1 MLISFLKGFT
11 KTTIYTIILTILPII
26 LMTLAVD
33 VYHYVSSKNTQF
45 NGLFWAYPFSIMAL
59 LFTLPL
65 GLLVFIVNWF
75 ADRKK
80 HHT

>member
-1 MLISFLKGFT
+1 MMNSFLKGFT
-11 KTTIYTIILTILPII
+11 KTTIYTVILTILPII

-45 NGLFWAYPFSIMAL
+45 NGLFWGYPLSIMAL
-59 LFTLPL
+59 LFTLPFAL
-65 GLLVFIVNWF
+65 FVFIINWL

-80 HHT
+80 NHT